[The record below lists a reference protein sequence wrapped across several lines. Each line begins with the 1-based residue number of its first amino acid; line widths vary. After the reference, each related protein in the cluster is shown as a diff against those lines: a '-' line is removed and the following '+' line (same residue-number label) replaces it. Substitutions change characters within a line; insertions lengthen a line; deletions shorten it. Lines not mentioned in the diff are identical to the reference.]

1 MKNGLS
7 DNEGLALLEP
17 LPLEDYGVAFQNKSV
32 PAQGHVVYDEG
43 GPAQA

>member
-7 DNEGLALLEP
+7 ENEGLALPEP
-17 LPLEDYGVAFQNKSV
+17 SQDYGVAFQNKSV
-32 PAQGHVVYDEG
+32 PAKGHVAYDEG

>member
-7 DNEGLALLEP
+7 ENEGLALLEP
-17 LPLEDYGVAFQNKSV
+17 SPLEDYGVAFQNKSV
-32 PAQGHVVYDEG
+32 PARGHVAYDEG